1 MRSAVQSGMWT
12 GEGVAL
18 STRNAQLHKGI
29 CRAALSEEGQPG
41 NGSLDSGNFLE
52 RWEKTDLNSI
62 LQNLG

>member
-41 NGSLDSGNFLE
+41 NGSLDLGNFLE
-52 RWEKTDLNSI
+52 R
-62 LQNLG
+62 